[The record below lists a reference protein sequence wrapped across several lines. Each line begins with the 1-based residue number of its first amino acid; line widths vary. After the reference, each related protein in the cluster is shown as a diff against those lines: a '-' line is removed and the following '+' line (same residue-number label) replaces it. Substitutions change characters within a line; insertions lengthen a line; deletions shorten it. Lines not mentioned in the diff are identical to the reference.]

1 MTIMDAPVVTLTVS
15 VPSVAADN
23 RVAEGLVYVAK
34 PADLLS
40 SYVDGRGYLERYRVT
55 QYVGVPDMYQAAI
68 AAALEGGVIT

>member
-15 VPSVAADN
+15 VPSVAVDN
-23 RVAEGLVYVAK
+23 RVAEGLVYAAK

-40 SYVDGRGYLERYRVT
+40 SYVDGQGYLERYRVT
-55 QYVGVPDMYQAAI
+55 KYEGVPDMYQAAI